1 MSFIL
6 YIVGYMYVYTVLVVH
21 VPTVCTT
28 NFPTEEL
35 EIIDIGTKTPTAQ
48 LPHHS
53 QQKKK
58 NFSAQQ
64 QKRTTF
70 P

>member
-1 MSFIL
+1 
-6 YIVGYMYVYTVLVVH
+6 MYVYTVLV

-35 EIIDIGTKTPTAQ
+35 EIIDRNKNS
-48 LPHHS
+48 HS

-58 NFSAQQ
+58 NFSA
-64 QKRTTF
+64 TTKTHHI
-70 P
+70 PLTPLTPPT